1 MRTRVQ
7 IAVALGL
14 GLALRLA
21 FITNAARIAG
31 DTLLYGDIA
40 KNWMQYGVYG
50 FARSATGP
58 IPTLIRLPGY
68 PLFLAVC
75 FKLFGPDRYT
85 QVMLVQC
92 LVDLGTCLLVAD
104 LARRLFGNR
113 AGLAV
118 LWLSALCPFTAN
130 YVAAPLTET
139 LSLACI
145 ALAFYGL
152 ERWQAGGTGW
162 NRWLCAIAAS
172 LAFAVLLRPEQ
183 GLLAVA
189 VVPAMLWMVTSERR
203 FRTANA
209 LPVLAAA
216 ICVVLPL
223 LPWTVRNWQ
232 TFHVIQPLAPRYA
245 TDPGEPVP
253 RGFQRWY
260 RSWAIEFASTENV
273 YWNWDSDEIDIADIP
288 TRAFDSEEQYNRT
301 ATLLA
306 AYNKD
311 NNATAA
317 LDQGFNALAEERIA
331 ADPVRYYLALPVAR
345 LINMALRP
353 RTEMMEVGLEWWNWK
368 KHPGKTL
375 MASAYALLNLGYFV
389 LGGLGLWM
397 WKRRGWPGGRALG
410 LSMIAFVLLR
420 CAMLLTLDNSEP
432 RYTLEFCPLLEVWAG
447 AVFGSMTRTE
457 KVIDLETRDDVRS
470 GR

>member
-1 MRTRVQ
+1 MTEIPPKTRVQ

-50 FARSATGP
+50 FARSASGA

-68 PLFLAVC
+68 PMFLAGC

-92 LVDLGTCLLVAD
+92 LVDLGTCVLVAD
-104 LARRLFGNR
+104 LARRLFSNR
-113 AGLAV
+113 AGIAV

-145 ALAFYGL
+145 ALAFYGF
-152 ERWQAGGTGW
+152 ERWQTGGAGW
-162 NRWLCAIAAS
+162 NRWLWAIATS
-172 LAFAVLLRPEQ
+172 LAYAVLLRPEQ

-189 VVPAMLWMVTSERR
+189 VIPAMLWVATRMRQPR
-203 FRTANA
+203 MANVF
-209 LPVLAAA
+209 PVFAAA

-232 TFHVIQPLAPRYA
+232 TFHVIEPLAPRYA
-245 TDPGEPVP
+245 TDPGEPIP

-260 RSWAIEFASTENV
+260 RTWGIDFASTENV
-273 YWNWDSDEIDIADIP
+273 YWNWDSDEVDIANVP
-288 TRAFDSEEQYNRT
+288 TRAFDTEEQYSRT

-306 AYNKD
+306 IYNKD
-311 NNATAA
+311 NNATDA
-317 LDQGFNALAEERIA
+317 LDQGFNVLAEERIA
-331 ADPVRYYLALPVAR
+331 ANPVRYYLALPIAR
-345 LINMALRP
+345 LINMMLRP
-353 RTEMMEVGLEWWNWK
+353 RTEMMEVGLEWWKWS

-375 MASAYALLNLGYFV
+375 FAAAYALLNLCYFV

-397 WKRRGWPGGRALG
+397 WKRSGWLGGRMLG
-410 LSMIAFVLLR
+410 LSMIGFFLLR
-420 CAMLLTLDNSEP
+420 CAMLLTLDNSEQ
-432 RYTLEFCPLLEVWAG
+432 RYTLEFYPLLEIWAG
-447 AVFGSMTRTE
+447 AVFGRMTRA
-457 KVIDLETRDDVRS
+457 
-470 GR
+470 GN